1 MAWENFM
8 KINSANVL
16 NSHLKPLCSRDNHVM
31 KYEARDSQSN
41 AGHQASYHCGFEGC
55 SVRYDASDGY
65 HMLIGMP
72 DHANP
77 VDEPGV
83 NTAQCPKHGWLY
95 RRKNIHRETGVDWS
109 CAAEGCDYPGGA
121 NTENAALRIH

>member
-1 MAWENFM
+1 MR
-8 KINSANVL
+8 ISSADNL

-31 KYEARDSQSN
+31 KYEAGRSRSN
-41 AGHQASYHCGFEGC
+41 SGYQASYHCGFEGC

-65 HMLIGMP
+65 YMLIGMP

-83 NTAQCPKHGWLY
+83 NTTKCPQHGNWLY
-95 RRKNIHRETGVDWS
+95 RRRKASRKTGVDW
-109 CAAEGCDYPGGA
+109 CCGVEGCDYPS
-121 NTENAALRIH
+121 AADTKTSASITQ